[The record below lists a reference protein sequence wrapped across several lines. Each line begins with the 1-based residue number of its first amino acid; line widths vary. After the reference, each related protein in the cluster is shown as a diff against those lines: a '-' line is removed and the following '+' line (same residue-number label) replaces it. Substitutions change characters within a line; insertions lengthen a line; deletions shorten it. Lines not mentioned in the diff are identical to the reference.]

1 VSFLLDT
8 NVLHRGDE
16 PPTSLQFR
24 NRLNDVIQTGAALSV
39 SVITVVE
46 LQYGVAKSRRLEANV
61 ATLATFCS
69 HFICSNFDNE
79 DAVTAG
85 NIRAE
90 LERRGVPIGPYDYL
104 IAAQAVRHG
113 LTLVTANVKEFARW
127 SVCDGKT
134 GLA

>member
-8 NVLHRGDE
+8 NVCIAVMNRRPL
-16 PPTSLQFR
+16 SVR

-46 LQYGVAKSRRLEANV
+46 LQYGVAKSKRLEANV
-61 ATLATFCS
+61 AALADFLQPL
-69 HFICSNFDNE
+69 HLLNFDSE
-79 DAVTAG
+79 DAEIAG

-104 IAAQAVRHG
+104 IAAQAVRHN
-113 LTLVTANVKEFARW
+113 LTLVTANVKEFAR
-127 SVCDGKT
+127 VV
-134 GLA
+134 GLRWENWTA